1 MISNFVVLFK
11 WLYSVSH
18 LQRSGYE
25 SKQMKRKIKFKLRI
39 INKFILKPTIKMN
52 SLRFIAEYLQSFG
65 REQIN
70 DENIT
75 NIYQ

>member
-25 SKQMKRKIKFKLRI
+25 SKQMKRKIKFELRI

-70 DENIT
+70 DENVT

>member
-25 SKQMKRKIKFKLRI
+25 SKQMKRKIKFELRI

-52 SLRFIAEYLQSFG
+52 SLRFIAEYLQSFR

-70 DENIT
+70 DENVT
-75 NIYQ
+75 YMYQ

>member
-11 WLYSVSH
+11 RLYTVSH

-70 DENIT
+70 DENVT

>member
-25 SKQMKRKIKFKLRI
+25 SKQMKRKIKFELRI

-70 DENIT
+70 DENVT
-75 NIYQ
+75 YMYQ

>member
-11 WLYSVSH
+11 WLYRH

-70 DENIT
+70 DENVT
-75 NIYQ
+75 YMYQ

>member
-39 INKFILKPTIKMN
+39 INKFILKHTIKMN

-70 DENIT
+70 DENVT
-75 NIYQ
+75 YMYQ

>member
-39 INKFILKPTIKMN
+39 INKFIFKPTIKMN
-52 SLRFIAEYLQSFG
+52 SLRFIAEYLQSFR

-70 DENIT
+70 DENVT
-75 NIYQ
+75 YMYQ

>member
-11 WLYSVSH
+11 WLYSVSN

-70 DENIT
+70 DENVT

>member
-25 SKQMKRKIKFKLRI
+25 SKQMKRKIKFELRI
-39 INKFILKPTIKMN
+39 INKFVLKPTIKMN
-52 SLRFIAEYLQSFG
+52 SLRFIAENLQSFV

-70 DENIT
+70 DENVT
-75 NIYQ
+75 YMYQ

>member
-25 SKQMKRKIKFKLRI
+25 SKQMKRKIKFELRI

-52 SLRFIAEYLQSFG
+52 SLRFIAEYLQSFR

-70 DENIT
+70 DENVT

>member
-18 LQRSGYE
+18 LRRSGYE

-70 DENIT
+70 DENVT

>member
-1 MISNFVVLFK
+1 MISTIVVLFK

-25 SKQMKRKIKFKLRI
+25 SKQMKRKITFKLRI

-52 SLRFIAEYLQSFG
+52 SLRFIAEYLQSFR

-70 DENIT
+70 DENVT
-75 NIYQ
+75 YMYQ